1 MISAK
6 QIRQQIRTLRSSLSL
21 SESQQAAHRMAK
33 RAAILDIFT
42 HARHIAGYIA
52 VNLEMDPA
60 PLLTLALARGKS
72 VYLPV
77 LQSKQEPMVF
87 APYRP
92 GAAVLKPNRFG
103 IPEPDV
109 PSEQMLPPQSL
120 DLVLT
125 PLVAFDSSGSRL
137 GMGGGFYDRTFAFAH
152 GHKSKKRP
160 YLLGLGYEIQK
171 VSKLISEPWDIALDG
186 IVTEAAFYCANK
198 DYANK

>member
-6 QIRQQIRTLRSSLSL
+6 QIRRQIRMLRSSMSL
-21 SESQQAAHRMAK
+21 SESQ
-33 RAAILDIFT
+33 RAAYSMAERAAVLESFT
-42 HARHIAGYIA
+42 AARHIAGYIA

-60 PLLTLALARGKS
+60 PLLELALARGKS

-92 GAAVLKPNRFG
+92 GAVVLKPNRFG

-125 PLVAFDSSGSRL
+125 PLVAFDSHCNRL
-137 GMGGGFYDRTFAFAH
+137 GMGGGFYDRTFAFVKDH
-152 GHKSKKRP
+152 RSSEKP

-171 VSKLISEPWDIALDG
+171 VPELICEPWDIALDG
-186 IVTEAAFYCANK
+186 IVTEAAFYCASKRLRN
-198 DYANK
+198 